1 MSKKGHDTG
10 KRQKDR
16 RRLRKLKRKQ
26 LHEEWIK
33 KLKNPIQ
40 KVN

>member
-1 MSKKGHDTG
+1 MRKRSETG

-26 LHEEWIK
+26 EHKEWIE
-33 KLKNPIQ
+33 KLKRKYSI
-40 KVN
+40 